1 MATINQTFDFKR
13 FGNLSKKYF
22 IENWRRMSIMFGCV
36 TILMILMLL
45 FLEHT
50 TYRVSSGQIF
60 FALAVITFV
69 FGVVMA
75 SNMYRSLGTPATA
88 ITTLTTPASQFEG
101 FLLRWI
107 IAIPLFLVWAY
118 VSALFADWMRM
129 LYAHIMNHPAD
140 AADWGMLL
148 TSDGEELDKIGFLD
162 TNLGSF
168 LSDFLCVQSF
178 FLLGSVVWLKNALVK
193 TLGAMFLIWL
203 SYMFVTIGYAT
214 LIVDEANHYEKNF
227 DLEMVSTVLGIGITL
242 FNYLLTYMRFR
253 EAEIINRW

>member
-1 MATINQTFDFKR
+1 
-13 FGNLSKKYF
+13 
-22 IENWRRMSIMFGCV
+22 
-36 TILMILMLL
+36 
-45 FLEHT
+45 
-50 TYRVSSGQIF
+50 
-60 FALAVITFV
+60 
-69 FGVVMA
+69 
-75 SNMYRSLGTPATA
+75 
-88 ITTLTTPASQFEG
+88 
-101 FLLRWI
+101 
-107 IAIPLFLVWAY
+107 
-118 VSALFADWMRM
+118 M

-148 TSDGEELDKIGFLD
+148 TSDGEELDKIGFLG

-227 DLEMVSTVLGIGITL
+227 DLEMVSTVLGMGITL